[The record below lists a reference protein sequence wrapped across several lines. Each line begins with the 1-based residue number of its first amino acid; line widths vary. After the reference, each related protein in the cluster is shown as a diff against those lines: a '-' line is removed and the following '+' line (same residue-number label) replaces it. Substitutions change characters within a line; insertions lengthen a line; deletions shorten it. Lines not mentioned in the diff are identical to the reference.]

1 MIRKWSNIVEKNIWI
16 IFFIFLFSRVL
27 AYVFNVD
34 FDYSPIYKYWQ
45 YLDINTL
52 RNNLID
58 GVWYNH
64 AQPPFF
70 NLLLGIILK
79 LFGNHAIFVFSFL
92 LKIIS
97 LSNAILLYNLL
108 KKIEIN
114 RNIALIISVFY
125 LISPASIILETEL
138 YYTTL
143 ISFLLLVGFTNLL
156 KLNNEIRWSNLI
168 GFFLPILLICL
179 TRSMYH
185 LIWLTG
191 VSIIVILFNKKR
203 KEVKKLYI
211 IASLSLIILG
221 GWYLKN
227 YMIFGTFSTSSWMGM
242 NLSRNVFH
250 DNESTDSSRIEA
262 YKPFSS
268 ISTYQSFIEK
278 EDEYK
283 YRGLNNRDLLS
294 EFKNDSFINLNHIAY
309 IEISKKYL
317 IASKNHI
324 FKHPTSYTKNVIQSG
339 FLYFAPATTYSL
351 IRNQVQKI
359 RIYDAIFSFNLTC
372 LAKTK
377 SERRITLLISA
388 IPRIILYL
396 YIFFILFR
404 DWIQKRQIRLFNT
417 LIVFTISYI
426 FILGSL
432 LEHYENMRFRFE
444 IEPLFLLMLGQVIQK
459 KYNSKNP
466 S

>member
-1 MIRKWSNIVEKNIWI
+1 MEQYCRKKHLDYL
-16 IFFIFLFSRVL
+16 FIFLFSRVL

-191 VSIIVILFNKKR
+191 VSIIVILFNKKGR
-203 KEVKKLYI
+203 R
-211 IASLSLIILG
+211 S
-221 GWYLKN
+221 KN
-227 YMIFGTFSTSSWMGM
+227 YI
-242 NLSRNVFH
+242 
-250 DNESTDSSRIEA
+250 
-262 YKPFSS
+262 
-268 ISTYQSFIEK
+268 
-278 EDEYK
+278 
-283 YRGLNNRDLLS
+283 LLPHS
-294 EFKNDSFINLNHIAY
+294 PL
-309 IEISKKYL
+309 
-317 IASKNHI
+317 
-324 FKHPTSYTKNVIQSG
+324 
-339 FLYFAPATTYSL
+339 LY
-351 IRNQVQKI
+351 
-359 RIYDAIFSFNLTC
+359 
-372 LAKTK
+372 
-377 SERRITLLISA
+377 
-388 IPRIILYL
+388 
-396 YIFFILFR
+396 
-404 DWIQKRQIRLFNT
+404 
-417 LIVFTISYI
+417 
-426 FILGSL
+426 
-432 LEHYENMRFRFE
+432 
-444 IEPLFLLMLGQVIQK
+444 
-459 KYNSKNP
+459 
-466 S
+466 

>member
-143 ISFLLLVGFTNLL
+143 ISFPSKRRLKMFLKSYNLL
-156 KLNNEIRWSNLI
+156 
-168 GFFLPILLICL
+168 
-179 TRSMYH
+179 
-185 LIWLTG
+185 
-191 VSIIVILFNKKR
+191 
-203 KEVKKLYI
+203 
-211 IASLSLIILG
+211 
-221 GWYLKN
+221 
-227 YMIFGTFSTSSWMGM
+227 ST
-242 NLSRNVFH
+242 
-250 DNESTDSSRIEA
+250 T
-262 YKPFSS
+262 P
-268 ISTYQSFIEK
+268 
-278 EDEYK
+278 
-283 YRGLNNRDLLS
+283 
-294 EFKNDSFINLNHIAY
+294 
-309 IEISKKYL
+309 
-317 IASKNHI
+317 
-324 FKHPTSYTKNVIQSG
+324 
-339 FLYFAPATTYSL
+339 
-351 IRNQVQKI
+351 
-359 RIYDAIFSFNLTC
+359 
-372 LAKTK
+372 
-377 SERRITLLISA
+377 
-388 IPRIILYL
+388 
-396 YIFFILFR
+396 
-404 DWIQKRQIRLFNT
+404 
-417 LIVFTISYI
+417 
-426 FILGSL
+426 
-432 LEHYENMRFRFE
+432 LE
-444 IEPLFLLMLGQVIQK
+444 
-459 KYNSKNP
+459 
-466 S
+466 